1 MKIWLSKN
9 SEVSVREQIVAQI
22 SLGIISRD
30 LRAGER
36 LPSTRELARRF
47 DIHPNT
53 ISAAYRELAE
63 QNLVEFK
70 KGSGVYVREKMLADA
85 EESQTKLDGLIARF
99 VSEARTRGFS
109 VDEIKTGLKNWFR
122 EKPLKE
128 FLVVESDADLRKII
142 IEEITQATGCPASG
156 VSFEDF
162 TKKETAAQIV
172 VMANETAR
180 IKELLPPGKICIY
193 LRANSV
199 ADSLDGEPR
208 PSDDDLI
215 AVASHWARFL
225 TWAKTYL
232 LAARIEPDA
241 LVVRDANEPN
251 WKKGLSKVS
260 LLICDSAT
268 AKEFPDDERV
278 RVFRLIAEA
287 SLDELYKSIN

>member
-30 LRAGER
+30 LRAGEK

-47 DIHPNT
+47 EIHPNT
-53 ISAAYRELAE
+53 VSAAYRKLAE
-63 QNLVEFK
+63 SNLVEFK
-70 KGSGVYVREKMLADA
+70 KGSGVYVREKTFAVN
-85 EESQTKLDGLIARF
+85 EPKNGLDGLIARF
-99 VSEARTRGFS
+99 MFEAKARGFS
-109 VDEIKTGLKNWFR
+109 PNEIEIGLKDWFQ
-122 EKPLKE
+122 EKPLKH
-128 FLVVESDADLRKII
+128 FLVVESDADLRKIL

-162 TKKETAAQIV
+162 TKTETVAQFV
-172 VMANETAR
+172 AMANETAR
-180 IKELLPPGKICIY
+180 FNGLLPTGKTCIY
-193 LRANSV
+193 LQANSV

-208 PSDDDLI
+208 PSGEDLI

-241 LVVRDANEPN
+241 LLLRDANEPD

-260 LLICDSAT
+260 LIICDSAT

-278 RVFRLIAEA
+278 RVFRLIADA
-287 SLDELYKSIN
+287 SLDELQKSIK